1 MAADV
6 TLRASQIKKVWDL
19 NCFQTCTRL
28 FPGQDI
34 HSSAAEGAVS
44 VDLGAVQDL
53 LELFVSWLLGFHS
66 YLKDKIGKSSC
77 SHCHL
82 ISTDCH
88 LTTSLQL
95 DLTAVPLGW

>member
-1 MAADV
+1 M
-6 TLRASQIKKVWDL
+6 
-19 NCFQTCTRL
+19 
-28 FPGQDI
+28 
-34 HSSAAEGAVS
+34 
-44 VDLGAVQDL
+44 DLGAVQDL
-53 LELFVSWLLGFHS
+53 LELLVSWHLGFHS

-95 DLTAVPLGW
+95 DPTAVPLGWVFLVSTQTTLSFSSELNIYT